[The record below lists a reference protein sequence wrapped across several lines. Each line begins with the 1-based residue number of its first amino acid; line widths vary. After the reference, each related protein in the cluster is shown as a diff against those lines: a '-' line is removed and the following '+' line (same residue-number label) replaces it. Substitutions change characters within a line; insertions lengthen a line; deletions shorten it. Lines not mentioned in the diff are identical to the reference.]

1 MNEKAHWK
9 RNSEVLTSGAPKN
22 WCSWSVVLEK
32 GLLRVPWTAR
42 RSKQSILKGI
52 SPAEAPILWPPD
64 VKNCLI
70 GKDPDAGKEWR
81 QEERGQQRMR
91 WLDGITD
98 SIDMNLSK
106 LQEVV
111 KDRKAWGTAVHEV
124 AKSQTRLNNWKTTNS
139 GDIRVKG
146 LIPGLRRSPGE
157 GNGNPIQYSY
167 LESSNSA

>member
-9 RNSEVLTSGAPKN
+9 RNSEVITSWAPKN

-70 GKDPDAGKEWR
+70 GKDPDAGKDWR
-81 QEERGQQRMR
+81 WEKKGTTEDEMIGWHH
-91 WLDGITD
+91 WLDG
-98 SIDMNLSK
+98 
-106 LQEVV
+106 QEFEQAPGVGDGQGGLAWYSPWGH
-111 KDRKAWGTAVHEV
+111 KDWYTTEWPN
-124 AKSQTRLNNWKTTNS
+124 STRHLVSFLILLYYTN
-139 GDIRVKG
+139 
-146 LIPGLRRSPGE
+146 
-157 GNGNPIQYSY
+157 YY
-167 LESSNSA
+167 YYY